1 MARSK
6 DCKDEQRAILCRIG
20 ADREEED
27 CKDEKRAILI
37 LHRIALCRI
46 GASWPDGDG
55 RDCKNDQ
62 MQSIGQRRMKRRIK

>member
-1 MARSK
+1 MVSSK

-27 CKDEKRAILI
+27 CKDEKGAI

-46 GASWPDGDG
+46 GANWPDGDA
-55 RDCKNDQ
+55 RMARMIKCS
-62 MQSIGQRRMKRRIK
+62 QSAGGGCQEG